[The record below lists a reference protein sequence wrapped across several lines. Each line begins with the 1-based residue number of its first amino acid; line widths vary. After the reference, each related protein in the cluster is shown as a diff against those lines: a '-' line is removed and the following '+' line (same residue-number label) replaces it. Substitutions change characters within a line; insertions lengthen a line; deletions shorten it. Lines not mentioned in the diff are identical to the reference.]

1 MASAH
6 AFCAARTS
14 CSETGTGWGALVYAV
29 TGVPIV
35 TELVAAGAASV
46 VAAGAVMYPGGAVCV
61 AMTGP
66 GPCGAAAVVIAGLVT
81 YTGGAVNVA
90 VTGAGPA
97 AAYVAGAISVV
108 AAGAVTYTGGAV

>member
-1 MASAH
+1 MAVV
-6 AFCAARTS
+6 
-14 CSETGTGWGALVYAV
+14 LVR
-29 TGVPIV
+29 
-35 TELVAAGAASV
+35 ELQLEPKLACWLMAGAASGCSIALAGKLLCA
-46 VAAGAVMYPGGAVCV
+46 VA
-61 AMTGP
+61 GP
-66 GPCGAAAVVIAGLVT
+66 VT